1 MNHQNPPNSYIKNE
15 LLNYLNVYPV
25 LKYLETNIGY
35 EKMVK
40 SVEQLGLP
48 ISHLVIKNNFIS
60 FDYYLLL
67 LEKLVKET
75 KDKDSVYKAF
85 AKDYT
90 HKVYKDFV
98 DSNSIK
104 VIGWLIILIIKWR

>member
-1 MNHQNPPNSYIKNE
+1 MNRQNPQNSIIKNE

-40 SVEQLGLP
+40 TVEQLGLP
-48 ISHLVIKNNFIS
+48 VSYLIVKNNYIS
-60 FDYYLLL
+60 IDYYILL

-75 KDKDSVYKAF
+75 EDKESVYKAF
-85 AKDYT
+85 SKDYT
-90 HKVYKDFV
+90 HIIYRDFV
-98 DSNSIK
+98 DSNYPIN
-104 VIGWLIILIIKWR
+104 LF